1 MRICVVT
8 NGPLTYSETFI
19 RQHVNRLPAETTLAG
34 DWPPWARSCARW
46 ERTLPGRAYYRAL
59 GLLAPQAYRRRI
71 TEAYINIFRRRRVE
85 VVLAEY
91 GPTGVA
97 VMDAC
102 RHLGLPLFVH
112 FHGFDVSRRRVLER
126 YAARYAEMFRQ
137 ASGIIAV
144 SHLMRRRLIELGAP
158 SRLVHYNP
166 CGVDCDSFSGAD
178 PSASTPLVLAVG
190 RFVEKKAPHLT
201 LKAFA
206 RVLGEYPEARLRMI
220 GDGPLFSRC
229 RKLSARL
236 SIAHAVTFTG
246 SLSHAE
252 VAEEMR
258 RARLFAQHSVE
269 AASGDCEGTPV
280 SILEA
285 CATGLPVVSTRHG
298 GIPDVVED
306 GETGLLSEERD
317 VEGMA
322 RNMLRLLRDPVLA
335 AALGTAARR
344 RVETHFSVTISI
356 ERLWAII
363 SSARPPLES
372 LHNYYNW
379 GRA

>member
-19 RQHVNRLPAETTLAG
+19 RQHVNRLPAKTTLV
-34 DWPPWARSCARW
+34 DEWPPWARSSARW

-59 GLLAPQAYRRRI
+59 SLLAKGAYRRRI
-71 TEAYINIFRRRRVE
+71 TTAYINIFRHRRVE

-102 RHLGLPLFVH
+102 KRLRLPLFVH
-112 FHGFDVSRRRVLER
+112 FHGFDASQRRMLER
-126 YAARYAEMFRQ
+126 YAPRYKEMFSQ
-137 ASGIIAV
+137 AAGIIAV
-144 SHLMRRRLIELGAP
+144 SHAMRCRLIELGAP
-158 SRLVHYNP
+158 ASLVHYNP
-166 CGVDCDSFSGAD
+166 CGVDCDSFGGAD
-178 PSASTPLVLAVG
+178 PAASAPLIIAVG
-190 RFVEKKAPHLT
+190 RFVEKKAPQLT
-201 LKAFA
+201 LAAFA
-206 RVLGEYPEARLRMI
+206 RVLQEYPEARLRMI
-220 GDGPLFSRC
+220 GDGPLLGLC

-236 SIAHAVTFTG
+236 SLAHAVTFMG
-246 SLSHAE
+246 SLAHRE
-252 VAEEMR
+252 VAGEMR

-285 CATGLPVVSTRHG
+285 GATGLPVVSTRHG

-306 GETGLLSEERD
+306 GETGLLVGERD

-322 RNMLRLLRDPVLA
+322 RAMLRLLRDPLLA

-363 SSARPPLES
+363 SAASPPAPRILT
-372 LHNYYNW
+372 
-379 GRA
+379 